1 MDLFFSLVIF
11 TFSQL
16 HVTRHVRLILCHF
29 ILTHALLLNLCIHA
43 FPTPFLCGTL
53 FPLILLILMYHNL
66 KMLYEATLCNL
77 CSILVLYIVCISSH
91 CSYYSLFLFFFFLD
105 VLTLAFA
112 TCTLL
117 HSQTF
122 QQKKTKKRRVVKPLR
137 GVLDWEMQYTISAG
151 QLNTN
156 THTYMYLPYGHVTN
170 GDLSAALVGE
180 DGWVEWRLLF
190 QALV

>member
-16 HVTRHVRLILCHF
+16 HVTHHVRLILCHF

-77 CSILVLYIVCISSH
+77 CSILVLYIVSY
-91 CSYYSLFLFFFFLD
+91 CSYYSPFFFFFFFPGCTYTSFCYLH
-105 VLTLAFA
+105 TPALANLSKKNTKKKHNKPWGTRGAMQPFPF
-112 TCTLL
+112 LL
-117 HSQTF
+117 EPNRHSRWFSTSDKQFLREVPAQHSQLATLE
-122 QQKKTKKRRVVKPLR
+122 TRL
-137 GVLDWEMQYTISAG
+137 E
-151 QLNTN
+151 N
-156 THTYMYLPYGHVTN
+156 
-170 GDLSAALVGE
+170 AAN
-180 DGWVEWRLLF
+180 
-190 QALV
+190 